1 MNISKTKSGKQRL
14 NYDVEFMSDSEYRK
28 MIENF
33 FLPDCFDANKSPMQ
47 VIVTAFATIYEHAT
61 AWLWIG
67 KEGGIELEIAV
78 CDDFPSI
85 HFDLSNVINQ
95 ICHYD
100 ERQNEQAVKNI
111 NEIITL
117 LISVRDRVESGEFNT

>member
-28 MIENF
+28 MIKNF
-33 FLPDCFDANKSPMQ
+33 FLQDCFDANKSPME
-47 VIVTAFATIYEHAT
+47 VIIHAFGTIYEHAT
-61 AWLWIG
+61 AWLWLE

-78 CDDFPSI
+78 CENFPSI
-85 HFDLSNVINQ
+85 CFDLSNVINS

-100 ERQNEQAVKNI
+100 EQQNDQAVKNI
-111 NEIITL
+111 NELIAC
-117 LISVRDRVESGEFNT
+117 LISLRDRVEKGEFNT